1 MLRHNFR
8 QELGQL
14 QKQLVE
20 LGNLVESALTDAAE
34 SLRTQDLDWARRLI
48 EQDRLVNQKRFD
60 IEEGVLVLI
69 ATQQPMATDLRT
81 LAAMLE
87 VVSELE
93 RVGDYAKGIAKI
105 TLMLGPA
112 PLIKPLVD
120 IPRMA
125 AKARD
130 MLHRALIAFEERDVE
145 QARRIPPE
153 DDEVDD
159 LYNQVYRELM
169 TFIITDPSTLEQ
181 ANFLLW
187 AAHNLERAA
196 DRVNNICE
204 RVVFMV
210 TGTMS
215 ELGSHTES

>member
-8 QELGQL
+8 QELEQL
-14 QKQLVE
+14 QNQLVD
-20 LGNLVESALTDAAE
+20 LGSLVESALTDSAE

-87 VVSELE
+87 VVGELE

-125 AKARD
+125 SKARD
-130 MLHRALIAFEERDVE
+130 MLHRALLAFAERDVE

-204 RVVFMV
+204 RVIFMV

-215 ELGSHTES
+215 ELGSHSSS